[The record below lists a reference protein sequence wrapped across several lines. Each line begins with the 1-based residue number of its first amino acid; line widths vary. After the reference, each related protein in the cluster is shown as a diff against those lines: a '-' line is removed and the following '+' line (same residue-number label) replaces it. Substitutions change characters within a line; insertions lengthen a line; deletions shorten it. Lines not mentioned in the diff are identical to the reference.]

1 MKSKLA
7 GLILLSTL
15 IMSISSIAL
24 VGADSVDAK
33 VVVHLKGALEADDNL
48 KAAMED
54 YSYVEWSVV
63 TGDLT
68 SSDLSGVDM
77 LIMIQADPAVE
88 YTTSELSALT
98 AWFDEGNKLLW
109 VASDS
114 DYPDGQELRI
124 PQANAAL
131 AAVGSKL
138 RGEHG
143 EVQDPLVNFDA
154 AYRIK
159 GVSENCAP
167 DYKFLVADVTYAQ
180 FHGCGIIVGF
190 LNDNYYALEETD
202 IDGVHV
208 IMTSS
213 ASGVVTDESSPAPEA
228 HTPGQEGAVAMMV
241 LEEIGDNYVI
251 ATSDAPFSHY
261 SPMYK
266 PGIQKPTRYGVTSAN
281 PEQGAA
287 LFGNILDLAVRNAM
301 GSDISTLE
309 TAVTGLEGEVS
320 GLEEDVSGLTGDVAD
335 LNTEVTSLEGDV
347 STLTSENAALTADVT
362 AAQSSASTMQLAAV
376 AALVI
381 GVVVGYFVGPMI
393 KKE

>member
-1 MKSKLA
+1 
-7 GLILLSTL
+7 
-15 IMSISSIAL
+15 MSISSIAL
-24 VGADSVDAK
+24 VGADTVDSK
-33 VVVHLKGALEADDNL
+33 IVVHLKGALEADDNL

-54 YSYVEWSVV
+54 YAYVEWSVV

-68 SSDLSGVDM
+68 ASDLSGVDM

-88 YTTSELSALT
+88 YTSAELSALT

-131 AAVGSKL
+131 EAVGSKL
-138 RGEHG
+138 RGENA

-159 GVSENCAP
+159 GTSDNCSP
-167 DYKFLVADVTYAQ
+167 DYKFLVAGVTYAQ
-180 FHGCGIIVGF
+180 FHGCGIIVGY
-190 LNDNYYALEETD
+190 LNGNYYALEETE

-213 ASGVVTDESSPAPEA
+213 PSGVVTDESSPAPEA
-228 HTPGQEGAVAMMV
+228 HTPGTEGTIAMMV
-241 LEEIGDNYVI
+241 LEEMGDNYVI

-266 PGIQKPTRYGVTSAN
+266 PGIQKPTRYGVTSPN

-301 GSDISTLE
+301 GSDIASLE
-309 TAVTGLEGEVS
+309 TEVT

-335 LNTEVTSLEGDV
+335 LNTEISGLEADV
-347 STLTSENAALTADVT
+347 STLTSDKAALEADVL

-393 KKE
+393 KKN

>member
-15 IMSISSIAL
+15 IFSISSVAL
-24 VGADSVDAK
+24 VGAEHHVSGK

-68 SSDLSGVDM
+68 ASDLSGVDM

-88 YTTSELSALT
+88 YTSSELSALT
-98 AWFDEGNKLLW
+98 SWYEEGNKLLW
-109 VASDS
+109 VAADS

-154 AYRIK
+154 SYRIK
-159 GVSENCAP
+159 GISANCAP
-167 DYKFLVADVTYAQ
+167 EYTFLVAGVTYAQ
-180 FHGCGIIVGF
+180 FHGCGIIVGY
-190 LNDNYYALEETD
+190 LNDNYYALDETD
-202 IDGVHV
+202 IDGVYV

-213 ASGVVTDESSPAPEA
+213 PSGVVTDESSPAPEA
-228 HTPGQEGAVAMMV
+228 HTPGTEGTFAMMV
-241 LEEIGDNYVI
+241 LEEVGSGYVI

-266 PGIQKPTRYGVTSAN
+266 PGIQKPTRYGVNSSN

-287 LFGNILDLAVRNAM
+287 LFGNILDLAVRNSM
-301 GSDISTLE
+301 GAEISTLE
-309 TAVTGLEGEVS
+309 TEVS
-320 GLEEDVSGLTGDVAD
+320 DLEEDVSGLTGDVTD
-335 LNTEVTSLEGDV
+335 LNTEVTALEGDV
-347 STLTSENAALTADVT
+347 STLTSEKAALEADVT

-393 KKE
+393 KKD